1 VALRLIKSND
11 LVAYEDLNV
20 KGMVKN
26 RHLSKSIS
34 DARWSTFRSWLD
46 YLAYKYGKITV
57 AVSPHKTS
65 QNCSNWGEKV
75 EKSLSTRTHVCPH
88 CNYVEDRDINAA
100 INILQKRLSTVCPTE
115 SFKLG
120 ELDSLVELERSCSV
134 KVGL

>member
-1 VALRLIKSND
+1 LYALKPLKVSRLREEFVKRVALRLIKSND
-11 LVAYEDLNV
+11 LVAHEDLNV

-75 EKSLSTRTHVCPH
+75 E
-88 CNYVEDRDINAA
+88 
-100 INILQKRLSTVCPTE
+100 
-115 SFKLG
+115 
-120 ELDSLVELERSCSV
+120 
-134 KVGL
+134 